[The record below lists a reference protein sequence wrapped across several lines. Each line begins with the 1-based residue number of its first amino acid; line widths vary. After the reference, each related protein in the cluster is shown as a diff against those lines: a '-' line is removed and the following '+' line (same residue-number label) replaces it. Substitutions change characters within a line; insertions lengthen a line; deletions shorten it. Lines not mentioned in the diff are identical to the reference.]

1 VDRRVV
7 TDSVL
12 HEPGSITTNDG
23 DPYSVF
29 TYYGRKWQERPKD
42 DPYEPP
48 EAASPADVN
57 GDPLPAGGTGL
68 RRAGGRRSSGGAV
81 CRTRATGGVL

>member
-1 VDRRVV
+1 VKITWLARERDARVRLALDDADVDRRVV

-48 EAASPADVN
+48 GGGQPSP
-57 GDPLPAGGTGL
+57 T
-68 RRAGGRRSSGGAV
+68 
-81 CRTRATGGVL
+81 